1 MNNTINNTINNTMIT
16 SSQYTD
22 FKDFL
27 VKHSAKANAGSQFTH
42 TRIGDKELNIYGGAY
57 VIPKESLP
65 VFYNLYYDHVFV
77 KKNKE
82 HLTERQ
88 IENGAMA
95 VDFDFRY
102 SHSMETRQHT
112 KEHIQDM
119 ILLYLEIIKEC
130 FVFESNK
137 PFDIF
142 IFEKPNVNRLAD
154 GSVTK
159 DGIHMIIGIKINN
172 IIQMM
177 IRDKIINKI
186 QEIWDLP
193 LINTWDS
200 VLDEGI
206 SKGNTNWQLFGSR
219 KPGNEAYELTQHFI
233 INYDSADGEFMM
245 DEMKPSDFD
254 LKQNFIKLSV
264 QNENCPSFKIN
275 PNIE

>member
-102 SHSMETRQHT
+102 SHSMETRQQT

-119 ILLYLEIIKEC
+119 ILVYEEIIKEC

-142 IFEKPNVNRLAD
+142 IFLA
-154 GSVTK
+154 K
-159 DGIHMIIGIKINN
+159 
-172 IIQMM
+172 
-177 IRDKIINKI
+177 
-186 QEIWDLP
+186 
-193 LINTWDS
+193 
-200 VLDEGI
+200 I
-206 SKGNTNWQLFGSR
+206 SKVSI
-219 KPGNEAYELTQHFI
+219 A
-233 INYDSADGEFMM
+233 INGIDNA
-245 DEMKPSDFD
+245 
-254 LKQNFIKLSV
+254 
-264 QNENCPSFKIN
+264 
-275 PNIE
+275 